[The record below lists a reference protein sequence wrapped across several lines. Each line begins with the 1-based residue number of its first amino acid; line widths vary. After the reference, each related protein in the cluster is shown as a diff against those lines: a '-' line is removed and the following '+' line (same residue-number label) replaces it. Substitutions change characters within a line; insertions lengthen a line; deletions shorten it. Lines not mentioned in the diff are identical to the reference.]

1 MNGKEH
7 QQIPLVMLVEDHWAP
22 AAQFEQL
29 DGITFQPYRTAEGA
43 VAALR
48 RGYRPNIA
56 FVDFDL
62 GAGVPTG
69 LSVAQEL
76 RETSPE
82 TRIVVYTTLSDGGRI
97 LFAVAAHQWFGA
109 SQVLD
114 KASASDE
121 TLKNAI
127 RGVDVT
133 LPNWR
138 ISLQQSGYLIN
149 GLFKNAGWVDLWRVW
164 DRANGNR
171 ASAKS
176 LVGDRVT
183 KTMVEEF
190 YQQSLEPMEAFRDQF
205 LPVEAVL
212 EPSRTYQ
219 RRQTPTVAFAHA
231 NSKFFHAVDL
241 PAAVD
246 YAKPWKRL
254 EYNTGR

>member
-1 MNGKEH
+1 MIGKED
-7 QQIPLVMLVEDHWAP
+7 QQTPLVMLVEDHWAP
-22 AAQFEQL
+22 AAQFERL
-29 DGITFQPYRTAEGA
+29 DGITFQHYRTAEGA

-48 RGYRPNIA
+48 RGYRPDIA

-62 GAGVPTG
+62 GADVPTG

-76 RETSPE
+76 HETSP
-82 TRIVVYTTLSDGGRI
+82 TTKLVVYTTLSDGGRV

-121 TLKNAI
+121 TLKSAI
-127 RGVDVT
+127 RGVNVT
-133 LPNWR
+133 PPNWR
-138 ISLQQSGYLIN
+138 ISLQRSGYLIN
-149 GLFKNAGWVDLWRVW
+149 GLFKNPGWVDLWRVW

-171 ASAKS
+171 GSAKS

-183 KTMVEEF
+183 KAMVEEF
-190 YQQSLEPMEAFRDQF
+190 YKQSLEPMEAFRDQF
-205 LPVEAVL
+205 QPVETLL
-212 EPSRTYQ
+212 EPSRTYKS
-219 RRQTPTVAFAHA
+219 RQTPTVTFAHA

-246 YAKPWKRL
+246 YAKPWKR
-254 EYNTGR
+254 